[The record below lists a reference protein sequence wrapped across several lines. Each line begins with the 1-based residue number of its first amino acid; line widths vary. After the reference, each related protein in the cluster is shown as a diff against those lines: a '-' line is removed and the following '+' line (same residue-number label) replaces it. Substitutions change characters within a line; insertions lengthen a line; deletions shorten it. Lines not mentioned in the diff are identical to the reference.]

1 MRLYADSA
9 VESLTFLESPSSLP
23 GIPTHR
29 PCMGRRVIAAAL
41 VLLVSAGVSAACIGV
56 AISQGGECRART
68 TPVPDLITG
77 EYQLEYYDEEYS
89 HFLSAMGVPQSV
101 QSLILTV

>member
-1 MRLYADSA
+1 MSLYADSA
-9 VESLTFLESPSSLP
+9 VERLTFLESPSSRP

-29 PCMGRRVIAAAL
+29 QGRRIIAAAL
-41 VLLVSAGVSAACIGV
+41 VLLVTAGVSAACIGV

>member
-1 MRLYADSA
+1 MILYADSA
-9 VESLTFLESPSSLP
+9 VESLSFLESPSSLRR
-23 GIPTHR
+23 IPTHR
-29 PCMGRRVIAAAL
+29 PCMGRRVIASAL
-41 VLLVSAGVSAACIGV
+41 VLLVTAGVSAACIGV

>member
-1 MRLYADSA
+1 MSLHADSA

-29 PCMGRRVIAAAL
+29 LCMGRRVVAAVM
-41 VLLVSAGVSAACIGV
+41 VLLLSAGVSAACIGV
-56 AISQGGECRART
+56 VISQGGECRART
-68 TPVPDLITG
+68 TPAPDLITG
-77 EYQLEYYDEEYS
+77 EYKLEYYDEEYS